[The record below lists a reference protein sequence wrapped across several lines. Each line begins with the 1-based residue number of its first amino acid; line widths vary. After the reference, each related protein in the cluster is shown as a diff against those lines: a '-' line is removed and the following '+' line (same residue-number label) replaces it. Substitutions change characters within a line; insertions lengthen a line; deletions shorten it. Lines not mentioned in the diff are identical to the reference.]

1 MFAGDRNKPCDS
13 PPLGAQHCAREISR
27 PSAAERAFGARLNA
41 PQSFDSGALAPIP
54 LRLPNTACIRRTLR
68 TLLLL
73 MRSCQQ
79 RCPDMGS
86 NGMTEARRSRVRPH
100 MRLETSKVPPDP
112 ADLLF
117 RTRRLRA
124 HQSAQACRAARSGIV
139 LSGCDALGSRL
150 RLIGCATHRV
160 KLRTASCPLAISKEK
175 KAPRCY
181 PEAPFG

>member
-1 MFAGDRNKPCDS
+1 MR
-13 PPLGAQHCAREISR
+13 R
-27 PSAAERAFGARLNA
+27 AANA
-41 PQSFDSGALAPIP
+41 PQSFDCGALAPIP
-54 LRLPNTACIRRTLR
+54 LRLPNAACIRRTLR

-86 NGMTEARRSRVRPH
+86 ICMTEARRSRVRPH

-150 RLIGCATHRV
+150 RLIGCATHP
-160 KLRTASCPLAISKEK
+160 SSSEQPLVRWPFQK
-175 KAPRCY
+175 KKGAPVLPRGAFRLSV
-181 PEAPFG
+181 EQAFFN